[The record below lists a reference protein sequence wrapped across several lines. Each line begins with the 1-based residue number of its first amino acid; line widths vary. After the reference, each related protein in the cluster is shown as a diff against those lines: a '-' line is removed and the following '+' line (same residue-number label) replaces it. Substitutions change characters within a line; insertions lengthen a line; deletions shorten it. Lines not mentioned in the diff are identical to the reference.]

1 MRLDWISISVRKFVC
16 LTRIALLQTLIFT
29 LLALFALAIIADQLF
44 PPPLEQFL
52 RSRSAQVVTARDG
65 SVLRAFADQR
75 GIWRYP
81 IETDQ
86 VSPNYLQLLLNYE
99 DRRFYRHPGVDP
111 MALLRAS
118 AQALYYRRAISGGS
132 TLSMQVAR
140 IIEPIDRSLLGK
152 LKQALRALQLERR
165 LSKSELLAI
174 YLKHA
179 PFGGNIEGVQ
189 TASMAYLGKSA
200 AQLTDAEAAL
210 LVVLPQRPS
219 RLRPD
224 RHALAAQT
232 ARDKVLRRMA
242 SLGVYSD
249 ARVADALLE
258 PVIARRLRNPML
270 APLLAERMV
279 QQSSAALVPTSI
291 DPNRQRMAESLAA
304 NAARRFPA
312 SNSIAILMVE
322 NHSMLVRAYVG
333 SSQFA
338 ARESFGHIDMVRA
351 TRSPGS
357 TLKPSLYA
365 LALDEGLI
373 HSESL
378 LIDAPQEFGGFRP
391 GNFAESFNGPV
402 SAAQA
407 LRLSLNI
414 TAVDLLSRLGPGKFY
429 ARLQNAGL
437 KLQMPLGAEPN
448 LSLILGGAG
457 SNLESIVAVH
467 AALARGGLASRVR
480 FDAATPLE
488 NRRLMSEG
496 AAWMIYQMLA
506 DANNAGE
513 SELFQATQ
521 RRKIAYKTGTSF
533 GFRDAWAIGS
543 SPNFTIGVWIGRPDG
558 TPNPGSFGAISALP
572 LLFEAFAALPVEEFG
587 EAINQ
592 PVSVTEADICWP
604 LGLEYDANQAELCH
618 RKHRAWVL
626 EQTIP
631 PTLPSSGLALWQSD
645 VQTVLVD
652 AKSGLRRNASCL
664 HADVSER
671 RYARWPALLY
681 PWLSKATLQK
691 ATPPM
696 LAADCAPDAQN
707 ASAQL
712 VIEGLLQDSLVRAAS
727 NRARSDTTIGVRA
740 LGSSER
746 IRWLLDGVVIG
757 QSAAGEQF
765 IMALPAPGKH
775 RLLALDR
782 EGRYASID
790 FEAG

>member
-1 MRLDWISISVRKFVC
+1 MIWVRLKKISVRK
-16 LTRIALLQTLIFT
+16 LIFT
-29 LLALFALAIIADQLF
+29 LIAMLLTLVVADWLF

-65 SVLRAFADQR
+65 TVLRAFADQR

-86 VSPNYLQLLLNYE
+86 VSPNYLQQLLNYE

-111 MALLRAS
+111 IALARAC
-118 AQALYYRRAISGGS
+118 AQALYHRRAISGGS
-132 TLSMQVAR
+132 TLTMQVAR
-140 IIEPIDRSLLGK
+140 MIEPIDRSLMGK
-152 LKQALRALQLERR
+152 LKQAVRALQLERR
-165 LSKSELLAI
+165 LSKDQLLAI

-189 TASMAYLGKSA
+189 TASLAYLGKSA
-200 AQLTDAEAAL
+200 AQLSDAEAAL

-224 RHALAAQT
+224 RHAMAAQS
-232 ARDKVLRRMA
+232 ARDKVLRRMV
-242 SLGVYSD
+242 SLGVYSE

-270 APLLAERMV
+270 APLLAERLV
-279 QQSSAALVPTSI
+279 SERGAIAAALVPTSI
-291 DPNRQRMAESLAA
+291 DSNRQRMAESLAA

-312 SNSIAILMVE
+312 SNSIAILMVD
-322 NHSMLVRAYVG
+322 NHTMLARAYVG

-357 TLKPSLYA
+357 TLKPSLYG

-437 KLQMPLGAEPN
+437 KLQLPPGAEPN

-457 SNLESIVAVH
+457 STLESVVAVH

-480 FDAATPLE
+480 YHESMPLE

-496 AAWMIYQMLA
+496 AAWIVYQMLA

-521 RRKIAYKTGTSF
+521 RRKVAYKTGTSF

-543 SPNFTIGVWIGRPDG
+543 SPNVTIGVWIGRPDG

-572 LLFEAFAALPVEEFG
+572 LLFEVFAALPIEEFG
-587 EAINQ
+587 EPINQ
-592 PVSVTEADICWP
+592 PASVSAAEICWP
-604 LGLEYDANQAELCH
+604 LGVEFDPSQPDLCH

-626 EQTIP
+626 DQTIP
-631 PTLPSSGLALWQSD
+631 PTLSSAGFALWQSD

-652 AKSGLRRNASCL
+652 GKTGLRRNASCL
-664 HADVSER
+664 HAVVTEH

-681 PWLSKATLQK
+681 PWLGGATLQK
-691 ATPPM
+691 ATPPK
-696 LAADCAPDAQN
+696 LAADCTPDAQF

-712 VIEGLLQDSLVRAAS
+712 VIEGLLQDSLVRPAS
-727 NRARSDTTIGVRA
+727 NRERHETTIGVRA
-740 LGSSER
+740 IGSTER
-746 IRWLLDGVVIG
+746 VRWLMDGVVIG

-765 IMALPAPGKH
+765 VLPLPAPGKH

-790 FEAG
+790 FEAD